1 MFLVPE
7 DYGTY
12 KQLSAIKDLQITL
25 DRFKSN
31 DLAHINTRL
40 NKMDISLAKLATNL
54 SWLTKLA
61 VILTTAVVA
70 GMAGIVLQYIGII

>member
-1 MFLVPE
+1 MPE
-7 DYGTY
+7 DWGSY
-12 KQLSAIKDLQITL
+12 KQLSAIKDLQISL
-25 DRFKSN
+25 DRLKSN

-40 NKMDISLAKLATNL
+40 NKIDISLAKLATNL

-70 GMAGIVLQYIGII
+70 GMAGIVLQYIGVL

>member
-1 MFLVPE
+1 MVMP
-7 DYGTY
+7 DDWGSY
-12 KQLSAIKDLQITL
+12 KQLSAIKDVQLTVERL
-25 DRFKSN
+25 KTN

-61 VILTTAVVA
+61 GILTAAIVTGIVGVILRY
-70 GMAGIVLQYIGII
+70 MEII